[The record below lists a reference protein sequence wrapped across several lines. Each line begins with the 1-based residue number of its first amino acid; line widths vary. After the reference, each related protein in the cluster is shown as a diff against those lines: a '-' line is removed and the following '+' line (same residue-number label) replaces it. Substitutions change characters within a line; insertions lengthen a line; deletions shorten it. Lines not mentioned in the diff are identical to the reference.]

1 MTDITLLDGG
11 MGQEL
16 VNRSGDT
23 PTPLWGT
30 QVMVDHP
37 GMVEAIHSDYFDA
50 GATIAGRV
58 IDVDGR
64 PVPKVSIMI
73 DVGSATPMA

>member
-1 MTDITLLDGG
+1 MTTITLLDGG

-37 GMVEAIHSDYFDA
+37 GMVEAIHRDYFDA
-50 GATIAGRV
+50 GAAIATTTTATSENR
-58 IDVDGR
+58 IDR
-64 PVPKVSIMI
+64 PTASP
-73 DVGSATPMA
+73 TPTGPPAAV